1 MKLTFKQFLQT
12 LNESDKITELEDQRL
27 GAFVIKDHPRFYQ
40 LCELYGSPVGT
51 VKAQEQKTNLD
62 ANSAKVQLISDVE
75 GTRGKTL
82 NKKLLLSMTVA
93 QLKAMCSKLFKIE
106 VIHQSLMYME
116 EGFEGT
122 FDFDEEQR

>member
-1 MKLTFKQFLQT
+1 M
-12 LNESDKITELEDQRL
+12 N
-27 GAFVIKDHPRFYQ
+27 KDHPRFYQ

-93 QLKAMCSKLFKIE
+93 QLKAMCSKLFKVE
-106 VIHQSLMYME
+106 VIRQKLMYME

-122 FDFDEEQR
+122 FDFDVEQRSLSFYSIKEGGKIIVQEVA